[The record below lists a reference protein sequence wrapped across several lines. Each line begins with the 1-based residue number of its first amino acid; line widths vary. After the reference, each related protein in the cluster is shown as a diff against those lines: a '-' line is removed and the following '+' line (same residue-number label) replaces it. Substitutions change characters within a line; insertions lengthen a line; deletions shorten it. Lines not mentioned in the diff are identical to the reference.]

1 MSPGIDRTWVAVGLF
16 GIVCSRVPCRNNCRT
31 SVESPVVSSTRL
43 KVLNVPWFSPVKLDI
58 FDLTM
63 RGITR
68 DLFFKFMFVLHG
80 IAAVRVKIIE
90 GVWVTS
96 IPVNDTDV
104 HPRRFSCDF

>member
-1 MSPGIDRTWVAVGLF
+1 MDRTWVFVGLF
-16 GIVCSRVPCRNNCRT
+16 GIVFSILPVRNNCRT
-31 SVESPVVSSTRL
+31 SVESPVVSSIRL
-43 KVLNVPWFSPVKLDI
+43 KVLNTPLFRPVKLDI

-68 DLFFKFMFVLHG
+68 DLFFKFKFILHT
-80 IAAVRVKIIE
+80 ISSVCVEIIE

-104 HPRRFSCDF
+104 HPRRFSCDFY